1 MSKVTRNLQLF
12 LRSERVLAET
22 QFKLVSRK
30 LVLLALAAIALLLAL
45 AMFNVAGY
53 YALMPSVGSAEAA
66 LIVALIDALIAALL
80 GAVALLLRP
89 GPEEEML
96 REVREM
102 AIGELGAD
110 LDEVQQKLVRMGD
123 SVERVTTNVT
133 NLVQNP
139 LDTLLPHLVVPAVT
153 AITKV
158 ARSDK
163 TQPSGKAKGKA

>member
-1 MSKVTRNLQLF
+1 MSQVTRNLQLF

-22 QFKLVSRK
+22 QFKLISRK
-30 LVLLALAAIALLLAL
+30 LVLLALAVIACLLAL

-53 YALMPSVGSAEAA
+53 YALMPALGSPQAA
-66 LIVALIDALIAALL
+66 LIVALIDTLFAALL
-80 GAVALLLRP
+80 GAGALLLRP
-89 GPEEEML
+89 GPEEEIV

-102 AIGELGAD
+102 AIAELGAD

-123 SVERVTTNVT
+123 SVERVTTSVT

-139 LDTLLPHLVVPAVT
+139 LDTLLPHLVVPAIT

-163 TQPSGKAKGKA
+163 TQASGKGKGSA